1 MKIIK
6 ILGSGCTKCQTTQQL
21 VEDALAAKGLQASVE
36 KVQDMQSIARYGVMR
51 TPAVVIDEKLVH
63 AGGVPSRAEVDG
75 WLKAD

>member
-1 MKIIK
+1 M
-6 ILGSGCTKCQTTQQL
+6 
-21 VEDALAAKGLQASVE
+21 E